1 MKKRFLKILTAA
13 LLICMFAVQSVYA
26 AGNLTIESIYP
37 ADGETGVQTTNQMAR
52 IVFSGNIDI
61 EANQDY
67 FKILDSDGKEQEILV
82 LEQPDIP
89 NRVNLVL
96 VGDLSDSTE
105 YTIVIDGAVT
115 DTEGNALGA
124 DSKTVFKTKSL
135 KTDSIVTTVM
145 MVVMMAAIII
155 FTFRDQAKKAREAEE
170 AAVKSGKKKP
180 EKVNPYKDAK
190 KEAEKIHAQKQKEKE
205 MKVRE
210 QMRKNEAKAKAKA
223 KKKK

>member
-1 MKKRFLKILTAA
+1 MKKRFLKILAAA
-13 LLICMFAVQSVYA
+13 LLICMFTVQSVYA
-26 AGNLTIESIYP
+26 ADLTIESIYP

-61 EANQDY
+61 KTNEGY
-67 FKILDSDGKEQEILV
+67 FKILDSKGEEQEILV

-96 VGDLSDSTE
+96 VGDLSDSSE

-145 MVVMMAAIII
+145 MVVMMAAIVV

-190 KEAEKIHAQKQKEKE
+190 KEAEKVYAQKQKEKE

-210 QMRKNEAKAKAKA
+210 QMRKNEAKARAKA

>member
-1 MKKRFLKILTAA
+1 MKKRFLKILAAA
-13 LLICMFAVQSVYA
+13 LLICMFTVQSVYA
-26 AGNLTIESIYP
+26 ADLTIESIYP
-37 ADGETGVQTTNQMAR
+37 ADGENGVQTTNQMAR

-61 EANQDY
+61 KTNEGY
-67 FKILDSDGKEQEILV
+67 FKILDSKGEEQEILV

-96 VGDLSDSTE
+96 VNDLSDSSE

-115 DTEGNALGA
+115 DTEGNTLGA

-145 MVVMMAAIII
+145 MVVMMAAIVV

-190 KEAEKIHAQKQKEKE
+190 KEAEKVYAQKQKEKE

>member
-1 MKKRFLKILTAA
+1 MKKRFLKILAAA
-13 LLICMFAVQSVYA
+13 LLICMFTVQSVYA
-26 AGNLTIESIYP
+26 AGDLTIESIYP

-61 EANQDY
+61 KTNEGY
-67 FKILDSDGKEQEILV
+67 FKILDSKGEEQEILV

-96 VGDLSDSTE
+96 VNDLADTAE

-115 DTEGNALGA
+115 DTEGNTLGE
-124 DSKTVFKTKSL
+124 DSRTVFKTKSP

-145 MVVMMAAIII
+145 MLVMMAAIVV

-170 AAVKSGKKKP
+170 AAAKSGKKKP

-190 KEAEKIHAQKQKEKE
+190 KEAEKVYAQKQKQKE

>member
-1 MKKRFLKILTAA
+1 MKKRFLKILAAA
-13 LLICMFAVQSVYA
+13 LLICMFTVQSVYA
-26 AGNLTIESIYP
+26 ADLTIESIYP

-61 EANQDY
+61 KTNEGY
-67 FKILDSDGKEQEILV
+67 FKILDSKGEEQEILV

-96 VGDLSDSTE
+96 VGDLSDSSE

-115 DTEGNALGA
+115 DTEGNTLGA

-145 MVVMMAAIII
+145 MVVMMVAIVV

-190 KEAEKIHAQKQKEKE
+190 KEAEKVYAQKQKEKE

>member
-1 MKKRFLKILTAA
+1 MKKRFLKILAAA
-13 LLICMFAVQSVYA
+13 LLICMFTVQSVYA
-26 AGNLTIESIYP
+26 ADLTIESIYP

-61 EANQDY
+61 KTNEGY
-67 FKILDSDGKEQEILV
+67 FKILDSKGEEQEILV

-96 VGDLSDSTE
+96 VNDLSDSSE

-115 DTEGNALGA
+115 DTEGNTLGA

-145 MVVMMAAIII
+145 MVVMMAAIVV

-190 KEAEKIHAQKQKEKE
+190 KEAEKVYAQKQKEKE

>member
-1 MKKRFLKILTAA
+1 MKKRFLKILAAA

-61 EANQDY
+61 KTNEGY
-67 FKILDSDGKEQEILV
+67 FKILDSEGKEQEILV

-115 DTEGNALGA
+115 DTEGNSLGA
-124 DSKTVFKTKSL
+124 DTKTVFKTKSL

-190 KEAEKIHAQKQKEKE
+190 KEAEKIHTQKQKEKE

-210 QMRKNEAKAKAKA
+210 QMRKNEAKAKAKS